1 MSFDRLAPHYTW
13 METLL
18 AGPLLQRSRTAWLDA
33 LAPCPRILI
42 AGVGHGHF
50 LRSCRERFPRATI
63 TSVDASRGML
73 ERAKRRVPAGRGTAS
88 GLSFVHAELPH
99 WRPPAETFDAIVTHF
114 FLDCFPPDELPAVI
128 AALAQA
134 ARPQACWLIADF
146 TIPRR
151 GLARQRARL
160 VHAMMYA
167 FFNRVAAV
175 RARRVTDPAPFLA
188 ANGFAVV
195 GRKSASWGLL
205 QSDLWVRSE
214 AVL

>member
-13 METLL
+13 MEALL
-18 AGPLLQRSRTAWLDA
+18 AGRLLQRTRTVWLDA

-50 LRSCRERFPRATI
+50 LRSCRARFPQAAI
-63 TSVDASRGML
+63 TSVDASHGML
-73 ERAKRRVPAGRGTAS
+73 ERAKRQVQAGSAPAS
-88 GLSFVHAELPH
+88 GLSFVQAELPH
-99 WRPPAETFDAIVTHF
+99 WRPPAAHFDAIVTHF
-114 FLDCFPPDELPAVI
+114 FLDCFPPDELAAVVT
-128 AALAQA
+128 ALAQA
-134 ARPQACWLIADF
+134 ARPRARWLIADF

-151 GLARQRARL
+151 GLARHRARL

-205 QSDLWVRSE
+205 QSDLWARSE
-214 AVL
+214 AAL